1 MVDMDGG
8 RQWHKRSSRK
18 EGIKYKYQLKH
29 EVYHAEEQ
37 LQHKLILIE
46 YTVNVCSYL
55 GQGVSVLKSFHIYAG
70 TGVLMLICYVSDI
83 MFMLLNMLS
92 ERGT

>member
-18 EGIKYKYQLKH
+18 EGIKYKYQLKD

-46 YTVNVCSYL
+46 YTVNV
-55 GQGVSVLKSFHIYAG
+55 YAP
-70 TGVLMLICYVSDI
+70 I
-83 MFMLLNMLS
+83 
-92 ERGT
+92 